1 MADAPIGIFDSGFG
15 GLTVARAV
23 LDQLPHEPVLY
34 LGDTARQP
42 YGPKPIGEVREYA
55 LECLDHLVDQGVKLL
70 VIACNS
76 ASAAVLRDA
85 RQRYPVPV
93 VEVIHPATRRAVAAS
108 RTGQIGVI
116 CTSATAESMAYDDA
130 FTAAP
135 HVTLHTQACPRFVE
149 FVEAGVTSG
158 PELLAAAHEYLD
170 PLTSAGVDT
179 LVLGCTHYPL
189 LTGVL
194 SYVMGDQ
201 VTLVSSAEETAKDV
215 YRTLVRQGLERDP
228 SLPEPVHRFLTTG
241 QPEEFARIGRRF
253 LGPELESVHQ
263 LAQATSWVRV

>member
-23 LDQLPHEPVLY
+23 IDQLPHEAVLY

-55 LECLDHLVDQGVKLL
+55 LECLDHLVDQGVKAL

-85 RQRYPVPV
+85 RERYPVPV
-93 VEVIHPATRRAVAAS
+93 VEVILPATRRAVAAS
-108 RTGQIGVI
+108 HTGQIGVI
-116 CTSATAESMAYDDA
+116 CTHATAESMAYDDA
-130 FTAAP
+130 FAAAP
-135 HVTLHTQACPRFVE
+135 QVTLHTQVCPRFVE

-158 PELLAAAHEYLD
+158 DELIKVAHEYLD
-170 PLTSAGVDT
+170 PLVSHGIDT
-179 LVLGCTHYPL
+179 LILGCTHYPL

-201 VTLVSSAEETAKDV
+201 VSLVSSAEETAKDV
-215 YRTLVRQGLERDP
+215 YKMLVRLGLERDD
-228 SLPEPVHRFLTTG
+228 SLGTPLHRFLTTG
-241 QPEEFARIGRRF
+241 TPDEFEQIGRRF
-253 LGPELESVHQ
+253 LGPEMQSVNQ
-263 LAQATSWVRV
+263 FAWVRA

>member
-23 LDQLPHEPVLY
+23 IDQLPHEPVLY

-42 YGPKPIGEVREYA
+42 YGPKSIGEVREFA
-55 LECLDHLVDQGVKLL
+55 LECLDHLVGQGVKLL

-85 RQRYPVPV
+85 RERYPVPV
-93 VEVIHPATRRAVAAS
+93 VEVILPATRRAVAAT

-116 CTSATAESMAYDDA
+116 CTHATAESMAYDDA
-130 FTAAP
+130 FAAAP
-135 HVTLHTQACPRFVE
+135 QVTLHTQECPRFVE
-149 FVEAGVTSG
+149 FVENGVTSG
-158 PELLAAAHEYLD
+158 PELIEAAHEYLD
-170 PLTSAGVDT
+170 PLVAHGIDT
-179 LVLGCTHYPL
+179 LILGCTHYPL

-215 YRTLVRQGLERDP
+215 YQRLVRLGLERGDR
-228 SLPEPVHRFLTTG
+228 LGTPVHRFLTTG
-241 QPEEFARIGRRF
+241 APEEFEQIGRRF
-253 LGPELESVHQ
+253 LGPEMRDVNQ
-263 LAQATSWVRV
+263 FAWVRA